1 MAAYDIIVIG
11 AGHNGLVAAAY
22 LAKAGK
28 KVLVLE
34 QRPIIGGAAATEEIY
49 PGFKY
54 STCADVCRSFPP
66 QILTDLELE
75 KHGFKMLPLDPV
87 ITVPTPDGQCLPIWR
102 DEEKSKIEIERFS
115 ISDAAK
121 YPSFAALVRKL
132 AGFLQALHVN
142 PPPEL
147 KNLGPSGLMPL
158 LGLSWK
164 YKGLEKSERRELFRV
179 LPLSVKDFLDEW
191 FETDVVKAA
200 LGGSAL
206 LGNLLAPRSQGTAL
220 LFLSQQFFSAYGL
233 FQSWG
238 VPQGGMGALSNA
250 VAQSAQRFGATIR
263 TGASVARII
272 VNNERATGVALQDG
286 EEQEASLIVSAVG
299 VNTTFLRLIEPTRLE
314 PHFVLHVRNI
324 RSLGVCAKVNL
335 ALSEPPRWSFGGGD
349 VPAGNGIVQ
358 IGATLDDIERA
369 FDDAKYG
376 TYSKEPFLQV
386 LIPSLIDPTIAPAGQ
401 HVASI
406 LVQYAPYRL
415 KDGDWKEKRDELG
428 KLVIDAISAYA
439 PNFKS
444 AILHSQVLT
453 PLDLEEIYGLPEGH
467 YHHAD
472 MALDQ
477 LLFMRP
483 VPGWARYR
491 TPIEGLYLCGAGTHP
506 GGGVTG
512 LPGYN
517 AAGEILKYYKNLSQ

>member
-1 MAAYDIIVIG
+1 MNSYDVIIIG

-34 QRPIIGGAAATEEIY
+34 QRPIVGGAAVTEEIY

-54 STCADVCRSFPP
+54 STCADVCRCFPA

-75 KHGFKMLPLDPV
+75 RDGLKMLPLDPV
-87 ITVPTPDGQCLPIWR
+87 ITIPTPAGACLTIWR
-102 DEEKSKIEIERFS
+102 DEEKTKKEIERFS
-115 ISDAAK
+115 QADAAH
-121 YPSFAALVRKL
+121 YPRFAALVRKL
-132 AGFLQALHVN
+132 AGFLRALHLN

-147 KNLGPSGLMPL
+147 NNLGLSGLIPL
-158 LGLSWK
+158 LGLGWK

-179 LPLSVKDFLDEW
+179 LPLSLKDFLDEW

-206 LGNLLAPRSQGTAL
+206 LGNFLAPRSQGTAL
-220 LFLSQQFFSAYGL
+220 LFLSQQLFSDSGL
-233 FQSWG
+233 FQSWS
-238 VPQGGMGALSNA
+238 VPQGGMGGLSAAL
-250 VAQSAQRFGATIR
+250 AQAAKRFGATVQTSAKVGR
-263 TGASVARII
+263 VI
-272 VNNERATGVALQDG
+272 VKNERAAGVALENG
-286 EEQEASLIVSAVG
+286 EQHEANLIVSAIG
-299 VNTTFLRLIEPTRLE
+299 VNTTFLRLVEPTCLE
-314 PHFVLHVRNI
+314 PDFLLHARNI
-324 RSLGVCAKVNL
+324 RSQGICAKVNL
-335 ALSEPPRWSFGGGD
+335 ALSEAPQWSFDGAGA
-349 VPAGNGIVQ
+349 PARKGIIQ
-358 IGATLDDIERA
+358 IGAGLDDIERA

-376 TYSKEPFLQV
+376 AYSKTPFLQV
-386 LIPSLIDPTIAPAGQ
+386 LISSLIDRSIAPAGQ

-406 LVQYAPYRL
+406 LVQYTPYRL
-415 KDGDWKEKRDELG
+415 KDGDWKEKRDDLG
-428 KLVIDAISAYA
+428 KLVIDAIGAYA
-439 PNFKS
+439 PNLKD
-444 AILHSQVLT
+444 AILHSQALT
-453 PLDLEEIYGLPEGH
+453 PPDLEEVFGLPEGH
-467 YHHAD
+467 YHHAE

-517 AAGEILKYYKNLSQ
+517 AAGEILKSMRKNN

>member
-1 MAAYDIIVIG
+1 LAGYDVIVIG

-34 QRPIIGGAAATEEIY
+34 QRPIIGGATASEEVY
-49 PGFKY
+49 SGFKY
-54 STCADVCRSFPP
+54 STCADVCRTFPP

-75 KHGFKMLPLDPV
+75 KYGVKIFPLDPV
-87 ITVPTPDGQCLPIWR
+87 ITVPTPDGACLPIWR
-102 DEEKSKIEIERFS
+102 DEEKSKKEIGRFS
-115 ISDAAK
+115 QSDAAA
-121 YPSFAALVRKL
+121 YPRFAALVRKL
-132 AGFLQALHVN
+132 ASFLQALHVN

-147 KNLGPSGLMPL
+147 KNLGLSGLIPL
-158 LGLSWK
+158 LGLGWK
-164 YKGLEKSERRELFRV
+164 YKGLGKSGRRELFRV

-206 LGNLLAPRSQGTAL
+206 LGNFLAPRSQGTAL
-220 LFLSQQFFSAYGL
+220 LLLSQQLFSANGL

-238 VPQGGMGALSNA
+238 VPQGGMGSLSAAL
-250 VAQSAQRFGATIR
+250 AQSAQRFGATIR
-263 TGASVARII
+263 TGAKAGRIL
-272 VNNERATGVALQDG
+272 VKNEQVTGVALENG
-286 EEQEASLIVSAVG
+286 EEHEGSLVVSAIG
-299 VNTTFLRLIEPTRLE
+299 VNTTFLRLIEPTCLE
-314 PHFVLHVRNI
+314 PDFLLHVRNI
-324 RSLGVCAKVNL
+324 RSQGICAKVNL
-335 ALSEPPRWSFGGGD
+335 ALSEAPHWNFNLGG
-349 VPAGNGIVQ
+349 AQTLNGIIQ
-358 IGATLDDIERA
+358 IGASLDDIERA

-376 TYSKEPFLQV
+376 DYSKKPFLQV
-386 LIPSLIDPTIAPAGQ
+386 LIPSVIDPSVAPAGQ

-428 KLVIDAISAYA
+428 QLVIDTVSAYA
-439 PNFKS
+439 PNFKDS
-444 AILHSQVLT
+444 ILHSQILT

-517 AAGEILKYYKNLSQ
+517 AAGEILKDLRKRK